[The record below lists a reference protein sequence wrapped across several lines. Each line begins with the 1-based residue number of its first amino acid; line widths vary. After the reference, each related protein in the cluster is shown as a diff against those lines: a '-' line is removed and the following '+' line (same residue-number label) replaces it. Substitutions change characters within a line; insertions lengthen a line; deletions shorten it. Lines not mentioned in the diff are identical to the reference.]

1 MFNSDKPPLGLRWRS
16 HTLFITT
23 TVGMGAFTDLFL
35 YGLIVPVLPFL
46 LKDRVSLPDSQIQ
59 STISMLLA
67 VYAAASCLTSPI
79 AGVLADKFAK
89 SRQVPFT
96 VSLVMLVV
104 ATVMF
109 AFGQTI
115 GALIFARVLQG
126 ASAGKGL
133 SSRALTLCGL
143 IGIGVVWTLGL
154 AIIVE
159 TVGQENLGKTMGTVF
174 SFISVA
180 GLFSPICGGLLYA
193 KTGYNGVFGVGIG
206 LVAIDFILRVL
217 MIEKR
222 VRDKYL
228 PASDNATEQSNDANE
243 AGDFEQTPLL
253 PDSNAHDI
261 DERYRLTPPR
271 NRFTRTLP
279 ILLLLRDPG
288 LLTAILIAFMQ
299 AALLGSFDATVP
311 LVAESS
317 FGFDSLKAGLLFL
330 PLGGADF
337 FLGPVF
343 GWAVDRY
350 GPRLFSVI
358 GFAFLVPTLV
368 LLRLPVES
376 SIVEKLDNGH
386 LIALYASVLALNG
399 AGLAIIGSPSIVE
412 AGRLVENYSKANKD
426 IFSEGAPW
434 AQLYGINS
442 MVFSGGLTV
451 GPLVAGTLRE
461 KIGYGNMNV
470 VLAGACA
477 VTAALAALFIGRK
490 EGDQADGE

>member
-1 MFNSDKPPLGLRWRS
+1 MFNSDKPPLGLQWRS

-35 YGLIVPVLPFL
+35 YGLIVPILPFL

-109 AFGQTI
+109 AFGGSI
-115 GALIFARVLQG
+115 GVLVVARMLQG
-126 ASAGKGL
+126 ASA
-133 SSRALTLCGL
+133 
-143 IGIGVVWTLGL
+143 GVVWTLGL

-206 LVAIDFILRVL
+206 LVAIDFVLRILMV
-217 MIEKR
+217 EKR
-222 VRDKYL
+222 VRDKYM
-228 PASDNATEQSNDANE
+228 PASDTATAQSNGAEANDE
-243 AGDFEQTPLL
+243 RAPLL
-253 PDSNAHDI
+253 PDSGTRNI
-261 DERYRLTPPR
+261 DERYRLAPPK
-271 NRFTRTLP
+271 NRVTRTLP

-317 FGFDSLKAGLLFL
+317 FNFDSLKAGLLFL

-368 LLRLPVES
+368 LLRLPVET

-386 LIALYASVLALNG
+386 LISLYASILALNG

-426 IFSEGAPW
+426 IFSNGAPW

-470 VLAGACA
+470 VLAGVCA
-477 VTAALAALFIGRK
+477 VTAVLAALFIGRK
-490 EGDQADGE
+490 DGNHPDGE

>member
-1 MFNSDKPPLGLRWRS
+1 M
-16 HTLFITT
+16 
-23 TVGMGAFTDLFL
+23 
-35 YGLIVPVLPFL
+35 
-46 LKDRVSLPDSQIQ
+46 Q
-59 STISMLLA
+59 
-67 VYAAASCLTSPI
+67 
-79 AGVLADKFAK
+79 
-89 SRQVPFT
+89 
-96 VSLVMLVV
+96 
-104 ATVMF
+104 
-109 AFGQTI
+109 
-115 GALIFARVLQG
+115 
-126 ASAGKGL
+126 
-133 SSRALTLCGL
+133 
-143 IGIGVVWTLGL
+143 IGVVWTLGL

-159 TVGQENLGKTMGTVF
+159 TVGQENLGKTMGTIF

-206 LVAIDFILRVL
+206 LVAIDFILRIL
-217 MIEKR
+217 MVEKK
-222 VRDKYL
+222 VRDKHL
-228 PASDNATEQSNDANE
+228 PDSNTETERSNGATQTD
-243 AGDFEQTPLL
+243 DTEQTPLL
-253 PDSNAHDI
+253 SDSNTPNI
-261 DERYRLTPPR
+261 DERYRLTPPQ
-271 NRFTRTLP
+271 NRITRTLP

-337 FLGPVF
+337 FLGPAF

-350 GPRLFSVI
+350 GTRLFSVV

-368 LLRLPVES
+368 LLRLPEES
-376 SIVEKLDNGH
+376 LVVEKLDNSH

-451 GPLVAGTLRE
+451 GPLVAGALRE
-461 KIGYGNMNV
+461 KIGYGNMNA
-470 VLAGACA
+470 VLAGVCA
-477 VTAALAALFIGRK
+477 VTAVLAALFIGRK
-490 EGDQADGE
+490 EDIRTDED

>member
-1 MFNSDKPPLGLRWRS
+1 MLKRLSPSSSKPPIGLKWRS
-16 HTLFITT
+16 HPVFITT

-46 LKDRVSLPDSQIQ
+46 LKDRVNTPESQVQ
-59 STISMLLA
+59 GTISMLLA
-67 VYAAASCLTSPI
+67 VYAAASCFSSPV

-89 SRQVPFT
+89 SRQMPFT
-96 VSLVMLVV
+96 ISLVMLVA

-109 AFGQTI
+109 AFGRSI
-115 GALIFARVLQG
+115 EVLVLARVLQG
-126 ASAGKGL
+126 ASA
-133 SSRALTLCGL
+133 
-143 IGIGVVWTLGL
+143 GVVWTLGL

-206 LVAIDFILRVL
+206 LVAIDFVLRVL
-217 MIEKR
+217 MVERK
-222 VRDKYL
+222 VRDEY
-228 PASDNATEQSNDANE
+228 
-243 AGDFEQTPLL
+243 L
-253 PDSNAHDI
+253 PDSGDATTGAQSQHDDTSEEQPLLGSNPDTPTTPAI
-261 DERYRLTPPR
+261 DERYRLSPPKSR
-271 NRFTRTLP
+271 ITRSLP
-279 ILLLLRDPG
+279 ILLFLTDPG

-311 LVAESS
+311 LVASS
-317 FGFDSLKAGLLFL
+317 TFNFDSLKAGLLFL

-350 GPRLFSVI
+350 GPRLFSVL
-358 GFAFLVPTLV
+358 GFAFLVPALV
-368 LLRLPVES
+368 LLRLPQEQL
-376 SIVEKLDNGH
+376 ILDRLDNGH
-386 LIALYASVLALNG
+386 LIALYACLLGLNG

-412 AGRLVENYSKANKD
+412 AGRLVENYSKANRD
-426 IFSEGAPW
+426 IFPEGAPW

-442 MVFSGGLTV
+442 MVFSGGLTNYD
-451 GPLVAGTLRE
+451 
-461 KIGYGNMNV
+461 IF
-470 VLAGACA
+470 VLH
-477 VTAALAALFIGRK
+477 I
-490 EGDQADGE
+490 